1 MIPTQQTYREKLYPW
16 SIIRRLPNMQ
26 RITVAR
32 FRRRNDAL
40 EHLQVLRRL
49 IPNAD
54 LIVIFDAPVTN
65 TDVLNSMPLHNQ
77 G

>member
-54 LIVIFDAPVTN
+54 LTVIFDARVTN
-65 TDVLNSMPLHNQ
+65 TEVLTSTPLHNR

>member
-16 SIIRRLPNMQ
+16 TIVRHLPNMQ

-40 EHLQVLRRL
+40 DHLQALRQL

-54 LIVIFDAPVTN
+54 MTVMFDAPVTN
-65 TDVLNSMPLHNQ
+65 TDVLNSTSMHNQ

>member
-16 SIIRRLPNMQ
+16 SIIRHLPNVQ

-54 LIVIFDAPVTN
+54 LTVIFDARVTN
-65 TDVLNSMPLHNQ
+65 TEVLTSTPLHNR

>member
-16 SIIRRLPNMQ
+16 SIVRHLPNMQ

-40 EHLQVLRRL
+40 EHLQILRRL
-49 IPNAD
+49 IPNAN
-54 LIVIFDAPVTN
+54 LTVIFDASVTD
-65 TDVLNSMPLHNQ
+65 TDVLSSGSLHNQ

>member
-16 SIIRRLPNMQ
+16 NVVRHLPNMQ

-32 FRRRNDAL
+32 FRQRNDAL

-49 IPNAD
+49 IPNAN
-54 LIVIFDAPVTN
+54 LTVIFDMTVTN
-65 TDVLNSMPLHNQ
+65 TDVLISTPLHNQ
-77 G
+77 Q